1 MRPTLRSFRPRGHG
15 VVLALCLALAGCQGT
30 NDKSGAGEP
39 APLKPEELASRSA
52 KQEAQSLGA
61 FLADVDGQM
70 RAWNR
75 LFLSSE
81 TDEDRRKARLLELN
95 LMSATRKRS
104 AELLQTLESGA
115 PTNRIVA
122 AAALGFTREAPAQ
135 GPLIAA
141 LSSEDERLRSAAL
154 LGLWLLGRSDTPLD
168 KVCELLRN
176 SVSEEE
182 RNNAALCLLYLVRAG
197 AEGECVL
204 AAARAG
210 IVDPLP
216 GVRAQC
222 TLLLAQLKDSDSFQ
236 PIADRLHDETN
247 FVALAAGRSLAYLG
261 KAVTAE
267 KGRCARALV
276 KAWTAVEEPRK
287 SAFMRDMLALEP
299 PRNYGEKEED
309 WLEWSLRLP

>member
-1 MRPTLRSFRPRGHG
+1 MRSNSRSLPPRPGMLL
-15 VVLALCLALAGCQGT
+15 VAACLAMASCRSSDGGDT
-30 NDKSGAGEP
+30 TPK
-39 APLKPEELASRSA
+39 PLKPEELASRST
-52 KQEAQSLGA
+52 KQEEQSLGA
-61 FLADVDGQM
+61 FLADIDGQM

-95 LMSATRKRS
+95 LMSATRKRG

-122 AAALGFTREAPAQ
+122 AAALGFTRDASAQ
-135 GPLIAA
+135 GPLLAA
-141 LSSEDERLRSAAL
+141 LSSEDELLRSAAL

-197 AEGECVL
+197 AGGDCVL

-247 FVALAAGRSLAYLG
+247 FVALAAGRSLAYIG
-261 KAVTAE
+261 RSVTAD

-276 KAWTAVEEPRK
+276 KAWIAAEEPRK
-287 SAFMRDMLALEP
+287 TSFLRDMLSLEP
-299 PRNYGEKEED
+299 PRNYGDKEED

>member
-1 MRPTLRSFRPRGHG
+1 MRTNDRPSRPRDRG
-15 VVLALCLALAGCQGT
+15 LLFALCLALASCRST
-30 NDKSGAGEP
+30 DKGDSAP
-39 APLKPEELASRSA
+39 TPLKPEELASRSTR
-52 KQEAQSLGA
+52 QEDQSLGA
-61 FLADVDGQM
+61 FLVDIDGQM

-122 AAALGFTREAPAQ
+122 AAALGFTRDAAAQ
-135 GPLIAA
+135 GPLLAA

-154 LGLWLLGRSDTPLD
+154 LGLWLLGRADTPLD

-197 AEGECVL
+197 AGGECVL

-222 TLLLAQLKDSDSFQ
+222 TLLLAQLKDGDSFQ

-261 KAVTAE
+261 RAVTAE

-276 KAWTAVEEPRK
+276 KAWIAAEEPRK
-287 SAFMRDMLALEP
+287 AAFLRDMLSLEP
-299 PRNYGEKEED
+299 PRNYGDKEED